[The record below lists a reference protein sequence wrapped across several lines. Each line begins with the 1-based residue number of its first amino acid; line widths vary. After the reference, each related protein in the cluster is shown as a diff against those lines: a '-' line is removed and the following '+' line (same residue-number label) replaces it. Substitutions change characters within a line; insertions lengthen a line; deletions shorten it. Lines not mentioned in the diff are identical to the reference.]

1 MPELAD
7 LDLTAILVA
16 TVAGFVLGG
25 LWYSP
30 VVLGSAW
37 LRALGKQTDELG
49 NPSAAMSAT
58 FISCLLS
65 AFVMA
70 LAVATADASSALS
83 GALVGLVLGVGL
95 VAAAMLSDHLF
106 GGGSLALFCIQA
118 GYRVAQLVLM
128 GALLG
133 AFA

>member
-7 LDLTAILVA
+7 LDPTAILVA
-16 TVAGFVLGG
+16 TVASFVLGG

-30 VVLGSAW
+30 VVLGRAW
-37 LRALGKQTDELG
+37 LRALGKQPDELG
-49 NPSAAMSAT
+49 NPGAAMTAS

-65 AFVMA
+65 ACVVAF
-70 LAVATADASSALS
+70 AVAAAGANSALS

-106 GGGSLALFCIQA
+106 SGSSLALFCIQA
-118 GYRVAQLVLM
+118 GYRVAHLALM
-128 GALLG
+128 GAILG